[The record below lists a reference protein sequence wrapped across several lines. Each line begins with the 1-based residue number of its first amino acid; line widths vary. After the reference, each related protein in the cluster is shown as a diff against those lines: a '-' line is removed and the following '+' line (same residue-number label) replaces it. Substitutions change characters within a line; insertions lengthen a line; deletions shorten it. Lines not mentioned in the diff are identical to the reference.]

1 MFRFNL
7 KIAIRNLWKYK
18 GYSLINIAGLS
29 IGMACSILILLW
41 VRFEFSFDKF
51 HENKQVYRVIQHIV
65 FEDEVHWSITQG
77 PLGPALKEEV
87 PEIEEFCRIEPS
99 NRTLKWKEDE
109 YTERGIYTDPS
120 FFEFFTFPV
129 IKHLGDSVFH
139 GLNCIALTERLAK
152 KLFGDEEPLGK
163 IISGGSETEFM
174 VNAIIEDTPQ
184 NSHLQFDYI
193 IPFEF
198 LRGLGYSVDRW
209 NNSTFYTYVQISG
222 GISHEKVAEKIGD
235 FLKPKPTLEEFATL
249 DLQPISDI
257 HFRTDLDFDM
267 AWVSDKKTVSIFCII
282 GVFIILIACINFMNL
297 ATARSARRAREIG
310 LKKVAGAVR
319 RNIIQQFFIES
330 TELSLLSILIAMALV
345 ELVRPSFNS
354 FIGVEMKIPYAEP
367 WLYIALIIIVLVT
380 GVLSGSYPSLY
391 LSSLKPVLILKGA
404 SRQGKGHANF
414 RTSLV
419 IFQFTLS
426 VILISGTL
434 ILYQQINFMRKK
446 NLGYDKEN
454 LVWFYF
460 GHSDQISE
468 RYETVRQE
476 LLKNPSILAVTRT
489 ANIPTYGYTFSNSLW
504 HWEGQDPGKETL
516 IRNLPV
522 GYDYF
527 STMGIEVLK
536 GRTFSREFLS
546 DSSAI
551 IVNEAA
557 ARVMN
562 MEDPVGKFLK
572 YSGSDEQFTIIGLI
586 KDYHYRSLHTIIEP
600 HFTLL
605 VPDGSYLMMVRLQQ
619 GETDAGLKAIEEVWN
634 TFSPDIQTEYH
645 FLDQSLESMYDSDK
659 KIRKILLILTAL
671 AIFISMLGLLGMAA
685 FMAEQRTKEIGI
697 RKAMGATTGKIVTML
712 SKEFSKWILVANII
726 GLPAMFFIMNKF
738 LQQYPYRIDIG
749 WLVFIIV
756 AIITLIIAQLTVVVQ
771 SLRAANTNPV
781 ECLRYE

>member
-1 MFRFNL
+1 MFRFNFR
-7 KIAIRNLWKYK
+7 IAIRNLWKYK

-41 VRFEFSFDKF
+41 VHFEFSFDKF
-51 HENKQVYRVIQHIV
+51 HENKRVYRVIQHII
-65 FEDEVHWSITQG
+65 FDKEVHWSITQG
-77 PLGPALKEEV
+77 PLGPALKDEV
-87 PEIEEFCRIEPS
+87 PEIEKFCRIKPS
-99 NRTLKWKEDE
+99 RRTLKWKEDE
-109 YTERGIYTDPS
+109 YTERGIYADPS

-139 GLNCIALTERLAK
+139 ELNCIALTERLAK

-163 IISGGSETEFM
+163 IISGRSETEFR
-174 VNAIIEDTPQ
+174 VNAIIEDTPL
-184 NSHLQFDYI
+184 NSHLQFDFI

-198 LRGLGYSVDRW
+198 DRGLGATVDRW
-209 NNSTFYTYVQISG
+209 DNSTFYTYVQIYD
-222 GISHEKVAEKIGD
+222 GISYEEVAEKIAD

-249 DLQPISDI
+249 DLQPIPDI
-257 HFRTDLDFDM
+257 HFRTDLDFDI
-267 AWVSDKKTVSIFCII
+267 AWVSDIKMVTIFCII

-310 LKKVAGAVR
+310 LKKVAGAQR
-319 RNIIQQFFIES
+319 RNIIRQFFIES
-330 TELSLLSILIAMALV
+330 TELTFLSVLIAMALV

-354 FIGVEMKIPYAEP
+354 FTGVEMKIPYAEP
-367 WLYIALIIIVLVT
+367 WLYIALIIMVLVT
-380 GVLSGSYPSLY
+380 GILSGSYPSLY
-391 LSSLKPVLILKGA
+391 LSSLKPALILKGA
-404 SRQGKGHANF
+404 SKHGKGHAIF

-434 ILYQQINFMRKK
+434 ILYQQINYMRKK

-476 LLKNPSILAVTRT
+476 LLKNPSILAVTQT

-536 GRTFSREFLS
+536 GRTFSRDFLS
-546 DSSAI
+546 DSLAVV
-551 IVNEAA
+551 VNEAA
-557 ARVMN
+557 AKAMN

-572 YSGSDEQFTIIGLI
+572 YFDGEERYTIIGLV

-600 HFTLL
+600 QYTLL
-605 VPDGSYLMMVRLQQ
+605 VPDGSSLMMVRLRQS
-619 GETDAGLKAIEEVWN
+619 ETDAGLKAIEKVWDQ
-634 TFSPDIQTEYH
+634 FSPDLEMKYH
-645 FLDQSLESMYDSDK
+645 FLDQALESMYDSDK
-659 KIRKILLILTAL
+659 KIRKILFIMTAL

-697 RKAMGATTGKIVTML
+697 RKAMGATTGRIVTML

-726 GLPAMFFIMNKF
+726 GLPLMYFGMKKF

-749 WLVFIIV
+749 WLVFVVV
-756 AIITLIIAQLTVVVQ
+756 AILTLIIAQITVFVQ